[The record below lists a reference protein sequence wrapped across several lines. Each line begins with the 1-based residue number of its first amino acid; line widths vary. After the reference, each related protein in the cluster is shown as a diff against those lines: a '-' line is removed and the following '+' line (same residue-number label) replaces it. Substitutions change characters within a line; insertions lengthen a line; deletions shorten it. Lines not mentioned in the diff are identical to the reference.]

1 VEGLLGDASG
11 LSRRAKADIMS
22 GMATGGGDWASQ
34 LSERR
39 TLRRAPTSSASRTI
53 APRVGRGGAGAPA
66 PGAALNAAPTRTT
79 IRTRDAIAESTGNY
93 EREAFPGAPPGPSR
107 DAEKQRLAE
116 VFEWGRA
123 GAQRIQEARR
133 MAGRAPPPP
142 AAADADPREA
152 MVDQMVE
159 EVRERREF
167 LEEMQA
173 RGRGAEF
180 RHVQGE
186 ISQRLGELARLGY

>member
-1 VEGLLGDASG
+1 
-11 LSRRAKADIMS
+11 M
-22 GMATGGGDWASQ
+22 
-34 LSERR
+34 
-39 TLRRAPTSSASRTI
+39 ASRVRMVV
-53 APRVGRGGAGAPA
+53 RVGAAFRAAPGAEAPA
-66 PGAALNAAPTRTT
+66 PPRPTR
-79 IRTRDAIAESTGNY
+79 
-93 EREAFPGAPPGPSR
+93 GAMVR